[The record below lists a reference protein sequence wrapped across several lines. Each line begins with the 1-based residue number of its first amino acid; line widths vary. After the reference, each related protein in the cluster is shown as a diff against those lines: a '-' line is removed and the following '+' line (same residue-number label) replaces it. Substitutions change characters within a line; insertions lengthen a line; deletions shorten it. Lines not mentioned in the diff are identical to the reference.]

1 MNLVLSA
8 LYVESKKQNKQ
19 RQHNRNS
26 LTETENKVMAATEER
41 RMSKTDE
48 RLRGINFQLC
58 TAEEI
63 LVSDDV
69 ITLW

>member
-48 RLRGINFQLC
+48 RLRGINFQL
-58 TAEEI
+58 
-63 LVSDDV
+63 
-69 ITLW
+69 